1 MAFVVR
7 SVLPLAFAM
16 VAPAALH
23 APAPVHAP
31 PPVHALAPMPAP
43 LLPRAGT
50 WLWPVLGPVIGA
62 FEPPETPF
70 GAGHRGIDIAAPIGT
85 RVVAPDAGVVAFA
98 GKVGGELFVTLD
110 HGAGVTS
117 TYSWISAALVRKGD
131 VVARGATIARTGRG
145 HPGSAV
151 PHLHFGVRRDGTYLD
166 PLAFLAPMSVS
177 GFIRL
182 APLVESV
189 A

>member
-1 MAFVVR
+1 MALVVR
-7 SVLPLAFAM
+7 SVLPLVFAM

-85 RVVAPDAGVVAFA
+85 LVAAPDAGVVAFA

-166 PLAFLAPMSVS
+166 PLAFLAPVSVS

>member
-1 MAFVVR
+1 VALVVR
-7 SVLPLAFAM
+7 SVLPLVLAVVVPMHAHAPM
-16 VAPAALH
+16 HAPAAMH
-23 APAPVHAP
+23 AAAPTRT
-31 PPVHALAPMPAP
+31 P
-43 LLPRAGT
+43 LLPGAGT
-50 WLWPVLGPVIGA
+50 WQWPVLGPVIGA

-70 GAGHRGIDIAAPIGT
+70 GAGHRGIDIAAPLGT
-85 RVVAPDAGVVAFA
+85 LVVAPDAGVVAFA

-131 VVARGATIARTGRG
+131 AVARGATIARTGRG
-145 HPGSAV
+145 HPGAAT
-151 PHLHFGVRRDGTYLD
+151 PHLHFGVRRDGAYLD
-166 PLAFLAPMSVS
+166 PMAFLAPVSVS

-182 APLVESV
+182 APLVEPV

>member
-1 MAFVVR
+1 MTLVVR
-7 SVLPLAFAM
+7 SVLPLVLAF
-16 VAPAALH
+16 
-23 APAPVHAP
+23 
-31 PPVHALAPMPAP
+31 LAPMPAP
-43 LLPRAGT
+43 APVFAPTPVLAPTPMYAPLLPGAGT
-50 WLWPVLGPVIGA
+50 WLWPVQGPIIGA

-70 GAGHRGIDIAAPIGT
+70 GAGHRGIDIAAPFGT
-85 RVVAPDAGVVAFA
+85 QVVAPDAGVVAFA

-151 PHLHFGVRRDGTYLD
+151 SHLHFGVRRDGVYLD
-166 PLAFLAPMSVS
+166 PMAFLAPASVS

-182 APLVESV
+182 APLVEPV